1 MSKEELLRL
10 IPAVNDILAAK
21 KSEQIENNYS
31 RSDLL
36 EGIRYTTDKLRT
48 KILADDFSQ
57 ADFDKELLKTEN
69 ILDSVKNYLE
79 EIYQPEMTPAIN
91 ATGVVIHTNLGR
103 SLLADTAAE
112 AVNNVAK
119 HYSTLEIDK
128 DSGERGDRYSSVQDI
143 IKKLTGAE
151 ASLVVNNNAAAVT
164 LVLAAIAEDKEVVI
178 SRGELVEI
186 GGSFRVPEVMEQSGA
201 KLVEVG
207 STNKVYLKDYIN
219 AVTEE
224 TGAFLKVHT
233 SNYRIQGFTEAVGA
247 EELVNDAHQRNIPVI
262 EDLGSGIIF
271 DLQSYGLPYEP
282 TVKESIDAGIDLVT
296 FSGDKLLGGP
306 QAGIIV
312 GKKEYIEKLEHH
324 PLLRALR
331 VDKFTLAALEATLK
345 LYRNFDD
352 AVEKIPTLKM
362 LTEADTKVKERAEK
376 LYNCLNVNEDL
387 GENEKFSFK
396 IEKDTARIG
405 GGSYPLTEIKTY
417 VLTIDSDL
425 ISSEEL
431 AYKLRQTEMPIFSR
445 IKNHK
450 LIIDLKTVQ
459 LSEIDLLAEE
469 INQVLGEEV

>member
-1 MSKEELLRL
+1 MGKEELLKS

-21 KSEQIENNYS
+21 KSEKIKNNYS

-36 EGIRYTTDKLRT
+36 EGIRYVTDKLRT
-48 KILADDFSQ
+48 EILDDDFLQ
-57 ADFDKELLKTEN
+57 ADFDKDLLNADN
-69 ILDSVKNYLE
+69 ILDSVENYLKRV
-79 EIYQPEMTPAIN
+79 YQPEISAAIN

-103 SLLADTAAE
+103 SLLAESAAE
-112 AVNNVAK
+112 AVNNVAR
-119 HYSTLEIDK
+119 HYSTLEIDRE
-128 DSGERGDRYSSVQDI
+128 SGERGGRYSSVQDLL
-143 IKKLTGAE
+143 KNLTGAE
-151 ASLVVNNNAAAVT
+151 AVLVVNNNAAAVT
-164 LVLAAIAEDKEVVI
+164 LVLAAMAEDKEVVI

-201 KLVEVG
+201 ELVEVG
-207 STNKVYLKDYIN
+207 STNKVYIKDYLN

-233 SNYRIQGFTEAVGA
+233 SNYRIQGFTATVEA
-247 EELVNDAHQRNIPVI
+247 EDLVNDAHQREIPVI

-312 GKKEYIEKLEHH
+312 GKKKYIEKLEYH

-345 LYRNFDD
+345 LYRNFEE
-352 AVEKIPTLKM
+352 AVDKIPTLKM
-362 LTEADTKVKERAEK
+362 LTESEHKVRERAEK
-376 LYNCLNVNEDL
+376 LFDL
-387 GENEKFSFK
+387 LDQNQNLSFK

-417 VLTIDSDL
+417 VLRVDSDL
-425 ISSEEL
+425 ISSEKL
-431 AYKLRQTEMPIFSR
+431 AYKLRQAQMPIFSR

-459 LSEIDLLAEE
+459 LNEIELLAAE
-469 INQVLGEEV
+469 INRILREEV

>member
-1 MSKEELLRL
+1 MGKEELLKL
-10 IPAVNDILAAK
+10 IPAVNDILSEN
-21 KSEQIENNYS
+21 KSEKIKNDYS
-31 RSDLL
+31 RADLL
-36 EGIRYTTDKLRT
+36 EGIRYVTDNLRT
-48 KILADDFSQ
+48 KILADDFSETN
-57 ADFDKELLKTEN
+57 FDQESLKAEK
-69 ILDSVKNYLE
+69 ILDSVKIYLKN
-79 EIYQPEMTPAIN
+79 IYRPEMSPAIN

-103 SLLADTAAE
+103 SLLADSAAE
-112 AVNNVAK
+112 AVNNVAL
-119 HYSTLEIDK
+119 HYSTLEINRDT
-128 DSGERGDRYSSVQDI
+128 GERGDRYSSVQDI

-201 KLVEVG
+201 RLVEVG
-207 STNKVYLKDYIN
+207 STNKVYLKDYLN

-233 SNYRIQGFTEAVGA
+233 SNYRIQGFTATVEA
-247 EELVNDAHQRNIPVI
+247 EDLVNDAHQRDIPVI

-312 GKKEYIEKLEHH
+312 GKKKYIKKLEHH

-352 AVEKIPTLKM
+352 AVDKIPTLKM
-362 LTEADTKVKERAEK
+362 LTESAEKVMQRAEK
-376 LYNCLNVNEDL
+376 L
-387 GENEKFSFK
+387 FSYLDEYDNFTLK

-417 VLTIDSDL
+417 VLTIDSEL

-431 AYKLRQTEMPIFSR
+431 AYKLRQAEMPIFSR
-445 IKNHK
+445 IKNQK

-459 LSEIDLLAEE
+459 PAEIKLLAAE
-469 INQVLGEEV
+469 INQVLREEV

>member
-1 MSKEELLRL
+1 MDREDLLRS
-10 IPAVNDILAAK
+10 IPSVNDILAEK
-21 KSEQIENNYS
+21 KSEKIKNNYS
-31 RSDLL
+31 RADLL
-36 EGIRYTTDKLRT
+36 EGIRYLTDKLRSQ
-48 KILADDFSQ
+48 ILADDFLPT
-57 ADFDKELLKTEN
+57 DFDQNLLKAEN
-69 ILDSVKNYLE
+69 ILKAVEDYLKK
-79 EIYQPEMTPAIN
+79 IYQPEMTAAIN

-103 SLLADTAAE
+103 SLLADSAAE

-128 DSGERGDRYSSVQDI
+128 NSGERGDRYSSVQDI

-151 ASLVVNNNAAAVT
+151 AALVVNNNAAAVT

-207 STNKVYLKDYIN
+207 STNKVYLKDYLN
-219 AVTEE
+219 AITEA

-233 SNYRIQGFTEAVGA
+233 SNYRIQGFTAVVEASS
-247 EELVNDAHQRNIPVI
+247 LVNDAHQRGIPVI

-271 DLQSYGLPYEP
+271 DLQDYGLPYEP

-312 GKKEYIEKLEHH
+312 GKKKYIKKLEYH

-345 LYRNFDD
+345 LYRNFEE
-352 AVEKIPTLKM
+352 AVDKIPTLKM
-362 LTEADTKVKERAEK
+362 LTESDQEVKKRAEK
-376 LYNCLNVNEDL
+376 LLAEIDKHNNFNL
-387 GENEKFSFK
+387 K
-396 IEKDTARIG
+396 IRKDTARIG

-417 VLTIDSDL
+417 ILTIDSDI
-425 ISSEEL
+425 ISSEKI

-445 IKNHK
+445 IKNQK

-459 LSEIDLLAEE
+459 ENEIELLAEE
-469 INQVLGEEV
+469 INKVLREEV

>member
-1 MSKEELLRL
+1 MGKQELLKS
-10 IPAVNDILAAK
+10 IPAVNDILAEK
-21 KSEQIENNYS
+21 KSEKIKNEYS
-31 RSDLL
+31 RNDLL
-36 EGIRYTTDKLRT
+36 EGIRYVTDKLRS

-57 ADFDKELLKTEN
+57 TNFDQDLLKADN
-69 ILDSVKNYLE
+69 ILVSVNDYLNS
-79 EIYQPEMTPAIN
+79 IYQPEMSPAIN

-103 SLLADTAAE
+103 SLLADSAAE

-128 DSGERGDRYSSVQDI
+128 DSGERGDRYSSVQNI

-151 ASLVVNNNAAAVT
+151 AALVVNNNAAAVT

-207 STNKVYLKDYIN
+207 STNKVYLKDYLN

-233 SNYRIQGFTEAVGA
+233 SNYRIKGFTATVDA
-247 EELVNDAHQRNIPVI
+247 EELVNDAHQRDIPVI

-312 GKKEYIEKLEHH
+312 GKKKYIEKLEYH

-345 LYRNFDD
+345 LYRNFDE
-352 AVEKIPTLKM
+352 AVDKIPTLKM
-362 LTEADTKVKERAEK
+362 LTETDLKVKKRAEK
-376 LYNCLNVNEDL
+376 LLSYID
-387 GENEKFSFK
+387 ENDKFILE

-417 VLTIDSDL
+417 VLTIESKL
-425 ISSEEL
+425 ISSEKM

-445 IKNHK
+445 IKNQK

-459 LSEIDLLAEE
+459 ESEIELLAGE
-469 INQVLGEEV
+469 INQVLREEL

>member
-1 MSKEELLRL
+1 MGKQELLKS
-10 IPAVNDILAAK
+10 IPAVNDILAEK
-21 KSEQIENNYS
+21 KSEKIKNEYS
-31 RSDLL
+31 RNDLL
-36 EGIRYTTDKLRT
+36 EGIRYVTDKLRS

-57 ADFDKELLKTEN
+57 TNFDQDLLKTDN
-69 ILDSVKNYLE
+69 ILDSVNNYLKN
-79 EIYQPEMTPAIN
+79 IYQPEMSSAIN

-103 SLLADTAAE
+103 SLLADSAAE

-128 DSGERGDRYSSVQDI
+128 DSGERGDRYSSVQNI

-151 ASLVVNNNAAAVT
+151 AALVVNNNAAAVT

-207 STNKVYLKDYIN
+207 STNKVYLKDYLN

-233 SNYRIQGFTEAVGA
+233 SNYRIKGFTATVDA
-247 EELVNDAHQRNIPVI
+247 EELVNDAHQRDIPVI

-271 DLQSYGLPYEP
+271 DLQSFGLPYEP

-312 GKKEYIEKLEHH
+312 GKKKYIEKLEYH

-345 LYRNFDD
+345 LYRNFDK
-352 AVEKIPTLKM
+352 AVDKIPTLKM
-362 LTEADTKVKERAEK
+362 LTEADLKVKERAEK
-376 LYNCLNVNEDL
+376 L
-387 GENEKFSFK
+387 FSYIDKNDDFSLE

-417 VLTIDSDL
+417 VLTIDSKL
-425 ISSEEL
+425 MSSEKL
-431 AYKLRQTEMPIFSR
+431 AYKFRQTEMPIFSR
-445 IKNHK
+445 IQNQK

-459 LSEIDLLAEE
+459 ESEIELLAGE
-469 INQVLGEEV
+469 INQVLREEL

>member
-1 MSKEELLRL
+1 MGKQELLKS
-10 IPAVNDILAAK
+10 IPAVNDILAEK
-21 KSEQIENNYS
+21 KSEKIKNEYS
-31 RSDLL
+31 RNDLL
-36 EGIRYTTDKLRT
+36 EGIRYVTDKLRS

-57 ADFDKELLKTEN
+57 TNFDQDLLKTDN
-69 ILDSVKNYLE
+69 ILDSVNNYLKN
-79 EIYQPEMTPAIN
+79 IYQPEMSSAIN

-103 SLLADTAAE
+103 SLLADSAAE

-128 DSGERGDRYSSVQDI
+128 DSGERGDRYSSVQNI

-151 ASLVVNNNAAAVT
+151 AALVVNNNAAAVT

-207 STNKVYLKDYIN
+207 STNKVYLKDYLN

-233 SNYRIQGFTEAVGA
+233 SNYRIKGFTATVDA
-247 EELVNDAHQRNIPVI
+247 EELVNDAHQRDIPVI

-312 GKKEYIEKLEHH
+312 GKKKYIEKLEYH

-345 LYRNFDD
+345 LYRNFDE
-352 AVEKIPTLKM
+352 AVDKIPTLKM
-362 LTEADTKVKERAEK
+362 LTETDLKVKKRAEK
-376 LYNCLNVNEDL
+376 LLSYIDKND
-387 GENEKFSFK
+387 KFILE

-417 VLTIDSDL
+417 VLTIESKL
-425 ISSEEL
+425 ISSEKM

-445 IKNHK
+445 IKNQK

-459 LSEIDLLAEE
+459 ESEIELLAGE
-469 INQVLGEEV
+469 INQVLREEL

>member
-1 MSKEELLRL
+1 MGKQELLKS
-10 IPAVNDILAAK
+10 IPAVNDILAEK
-21 KSEQIENNYS
+21 KSEKIKNEYS
-31 RSDLL
+31 RNDLL
-36 EGIRYTTDKLRT
+36 EGIRYVTDKLRS

-57 ADFDKELLKTEN
+57 TNFDQDLLKADN
-69 ILDSVKNYLE
+69 ILVSVNDYLNS
-79 EIYQPEMTPAIN
+79 IYQPEMSPAIN

-103 SLLADTAAE
+103 SLLADSAAE

-128 DSGERGDRYSSVQDI
+128 DSGERGDRYSSVQNI

-151 ASLVVNNNAAAVT
+151 AALVVNNNAAAVT

-207 STNKVYLKDYIN
+207 STNKVYLKDYLN

-233 SNYRIQGFTEAVGA
+233 SNYRIKGFTATVDA
-247 EELVNDAHQRNIPVI
+247 EELVNDAHQRDIPVI

-271 DLQSYGLPYEP
+271 DLQSFGLPYEP

-312 GKKEYIEKLEHH
+312 GKKKYIEKLEYH

-345 LYRNFDD
+345 LYRNFDE
-352 AVEKIPTLKM
+352 AVDKIPTLKM
-362 LTEADTKVKERAEK
+362 LTETDLKVKKRAEK
-376 LYNCLNVNEDL
+376 LLSYID
-387 GENEKFSFK
+387 ENDKFILE

-417 VLTIDSDL
+417 VLTIESKL
-425 ISSEEL
+425 ISSEKM

-445 IKNHK
+445 IKNQK

-459 LSEIDLLAEE
+459 ESEIELLAGE
-469 INQVLGEEV
+469 INQVLREEL

>member
-1 MSKEELLRL
+1 MDKEELLKS
-10 IPAVNDILAAK
+10 IPAVNDILAEK
-21 KSEQIENNYS
+21 KSEKIKNIYS
-31 RSDLL
+31 RADLL
-36 EGIRYTTDKLRT
+36 EGIRYVTDKLRT

-57 ADFDKELLKTEN
+57 TNFDNNLLKAEN
-69 ILDSVKNYLE
+69 ILDSVKNYLKN
-79 EIYQPEMTPAIN
+79 IYRPKMSAAIN

-103 SLLADTAAE
+103 SLLADSAAE
-112 AVNNVAK
+112 AVNNVAI

-128 DSGERGDRYSSVQDI
+128 NSGERGDRYSSVQDI

-151 ASLVVNNNAAAVT
+151 AALVVNNNAAAVT

-207 STNKVYLKDYIN
+207 STNKVYLKDYLN

-233 SNYRIQGFTEAVGA
+233 SNYRIQGFTAAVDA
-247 EELVNDAHQRNIPVI
+247 EELVNDAHKKDIPVI
-262 EDLGSGIIF
+262 EDLGSGILF
-271 DLQSYGLPYEP
+271 DLQAYGLPYEP

-312 GKKEYIEKLEHH
+312 GKKKYIKKLEYH

-345 LYRNFDD
+345 LYRNFDE
-352 AVEKIPTLKM
+352 AVDKIPTLKM
-362 LTEADTKVKERAEK
+362 LTEADEKVKKRAEK
-376 LYNCLNVNEDL
+376 LANNLD
-387 GENEKFSFK
+387 ENENFSFE

-417 VLTIDSDL
+417 ILTIDSDI
-425 ISSEEL
+425 ISSEKL
-431 AYKLRQTEMPIFSR
+431 AYKLRQAEMPIFSR
-445 IKNHK
+445 IKNQK

-459 LSEIDLLAEE
+459 VNEIELLAGE
-469 INQVLGEEV
+469 INEILREEV

>member
-1 MSKEELLRL
+1 MDKQELLKS
-10 IPAVNDILAAK
+10 IPAVNDILAAQ
-21 KSEQIENNYS
+21 KSEKIKDNYS
-31 RSDLL
+31 RADLL
-36 EGIRYTTDKLRT
+36 EGIRYVTDKLRT
-48 KILADDFSQ
+48 KILADDFSET
-57 ADFDKELLKTEN
+57 DFDKNLLKAEN
-69 ILDSVKNYLE
+69 ILDSVKQYLDN
-79 EIYQPEMTPAIN
+79 IYRPEMAAAIN

-103 SLLADTAAE
+103 SLLADKAAE
-112 AVNNVAK
+112 AVNNVAL
-119 HYSTLEIDK
+119 HYSTLEIDQE
-128 DSGERGDRYSSVQDI
+128 SGERGDRYSSVQEI
-143 IKKLTGAE
+143 IKNLTGAE
-151 ASLVVNNNAAAVT
+151 AALVVNNNAAAVT

-201 KLVEVG
+201 RLVEVG
-207 STNKVYLKDYIN
+207 STNKVYLKDYLN
-219 AVTEE
+219 AVSEE

-233 SNYRIQGFTEAVGA
+233 SNYRIKGFTAAVDA
-247 EELVNDAHQRNIPVI
+247 EELVNDAHQRGIPVI

-312 GKKEYIEKLEHH
+312 GKKEYIKKLEYH

-345 LYRNFDD
+345 LYRNFEE

-362 LTEADTKVKERAEK
+362 LTESDEKVKKRAQK
-376 LYNCLNVNEDL
+376 LLNNL
-387 GENEKFSFK
+387 AENDNFSFK

-417 VLTIDSDL
+417 ILTVDSDL
-425 ISSEEL
+425 ISAEKL
-431 AYKLRQTEMPIFSR
+431 AYKLRQAEMPIFSR
-445 IKNHK
+445 IKNQK

-459 LSEIDLLAEE
+459 EKEIKILAGE
-469 INQVLGEEV
+469 INQVLEEEL

>member
-1 MSKEELLRL
+1 MVKEELLKS
-10 IPAVNDILAAK
+10 IPAVNDILAEEKSK
-21 KSEQIENNYS
+21 KIKDNYS
-31 RSDLL
+31 RADLL
-36 EGIRYTTDKLRT
+36 DGIRYVTDKIRT
-48 KILADDFSQ
+48 KILADDFSP
-57 ADFDKELLKTEN
+57 AKFDQDLLKSEN
-69 ILDSVKNYLE
+69 ILDSVKKYLKK
-79 EIYQPEMTPAIN
+79 IYQPEMSPAIN

-103 SLLADTAAE
+103 SLLAESAAE
-112 AVNNVAK
+112 AVNNVAV

-151 ASLVVNNNAAAVT
+151 AALVVNNNAAAVT
-164 LVLAAIAEDKEVVI
+164 LVLAAVAEDQEVVI

-207 STNKVYLKDYIN
+207 STNKVYLKDYLN

-233 SNYRIQGFTEAVGA
+233 SNYRIQGFTETVDA
-247 EELVNDAHQRNIPVI
+247 EELVNDAHQREIPVI

-312 GKKEYIEKLEHH
+312 GKKKYIKKLERH

-345 LYRNFDD
+345 LYRNFEE
-352 AVEKIPTLKM
+352 AVDKIPTLKM
-362 LTEADTKVKERAEK
+362 LTEADSKVKERAEK
-376 LYNCLNVNEDL
+376 LSSYLEEHDD
-387 GENEKFSFK
+387 FSFK

-405 GGSYPLTEIKTY
+405 GGSYPLTAIKTY
-417 VLTIDSDL
+417 ILTIDSDI
-425 ISSEEL
+425 ISSENL

-445 IKNHK
+445 IKNQK

-459 LSEIDLLAEE
+459 ENEIKLLAGK
-469 INQVLGEEV
+469 INKVLREEV

>member
-1 MSKEELLRL
+1 MGKKELLKS
-10 IPAVNDILAAK
+10 IPAVNDLLAAE
-21 KSEQIENNYS
+21 KSEKIKNNYS

-36 EGIRYTTDKLRT
+36 EGIRNITDKLRRE
-48 KILADDFSQ
+48 ILADDFSA
-57 ADFDKELLKTEN
+57 ADFDENLLKAEN
-69 ILDSVKNYLE
+69 ILDEAEDYLKK
-79 EIYQPEMTPAIN
+79 IYQPEMSAAVN

-103 SLLADTAAE
+103 SLLAESAAE
-112 AVNNVAK
+112 AVNDVAR
-119 HYSTLEIDK
+119 HYSTLEIDRE
-128 DSGERGDRYSSVQDI
+128 SGERGGRYSSVQDLL
-143 IKKLTGAE
+143 KNLTGAE
-151 ASLVVNNNAAAVT
+151 AALVVNNNAAAVT
-164 LVLAAIAEDKEVVI
+164 LVLAAMAEGKEVVI

-201 KLVEVG
+201 ELVEVG
-207 STNKVYLKDYIN
+207 STNKVYIKDYLN

-233 SNYRIQGFTEAVGA
+233 SNYRIQGFTATVEA
-247 EELVNDAHQRNIPVI
+247 EDLVNDAHQRDIPVI

-312 GKKEYIEKLEHH
+312 GKKKYIEKLEYH

-345 LYRNFDD
+345 LYRNFED
-352 AVEKIPTLKM
+352 AVAKIPTLKM
-362 LTEADTKVKERAEK
+362 LTESDQKVKERAERLFSYLDK
-376 LYNCLNVNEDL
+376 NDN
-387 GENEKFSFK
+387 FSFE
-396 IEKDTARIG
+396 IEKDAARIG
-405 GGSYPLTEIKTY
+405 GGSYPLTAIKTY

-425 ISSEEL
+425 ISSEKL
-431 AYKLRQTEMPIFSR
+431 AYKLRQAEMPIFSR
-445 IKNHK
+445 IKNQK

-459 LSEIDLLAEE
+459 PAEIELLAAE
-469 INQVLGEEV
+469 INRILREEA

>member
-1 MSKEELLRL
+1 MESMFRSATSFDQDLLKADNIL
-10 IPAVNDILAAK
+10 VSVND
-21 KSEQIENNYS
+21 
-31 RSDLL
+31 
-36 EGIRYTTDKLRT
+36 
-48 KILADDFSQ
+48 
-57 ADFDKELLKTEN
+57 
-69 ILDSVKNYLE
+69 YLNS
-79 EIYQPEMTPAIN
+79 IYQPEMSPAIN

-103 SLLADTAAE
+103 SLLADSAAE

-128 DSGERGDRYSSVQDI
+128 DSGERGDRYFSVQDLL
-143 IKKLTGAE
+143 KKLTGAE
-151 ASLVVNNNAAAVT
+151 AALVVNNNAAAVT
-164 LVLAAIAEDKEVVI
+164 LVLAAMAEDKEVVI

-207 STNKVYLKDYIN
+207 STNKVYLKDYLN
-219 AVTEE
+219 AVTKE

-233 SNYRIQGFTEAVGA
+233 SNYRIQGFTATVEAEA
-247 EELVNDAHQRNIPVI
+247 LVNDAHQREIPVI

-271 DLQSYGLPYEP
+271 DLQAYDLPYEP

-312 GKKEYIEKLEHH
+312 GKKKYIEKLKYH

-345 LYRNFDD
+345 LYRNFEE
-352 AVEKIPTLKM
+352 AVDKIPTLKM
-362 LTEADTKVKERAEK
+362 LTETDKKVEKRAEK
-376 LYNCLNVNEDL
+376 LFNYLDKNE
-387 GENEKFSFK
+387 NFSFEIK
-396 IEKDTARIG
+396 KDTARIG

-417 VLTIDSDL
+417 VLTIESDL

-431 AYKLRQTEMPIFSR
+431 AYKLRQAEMPIFSR
-445 IKNHK
+445 IKNQK

-459 LSEIDLLAEE
+459 LSEIKLLAGE
-469 INQVLGEEV
+469 INRILGEEV

>member
-1 MSKEELLRL
+1 MIKQELLKS

-21 KSEQIENNYS
+21 KSELIKDKFS
-31 RSDLL
+31 RTDLL
-36 EGIRYTTDKLRT
+36 EGIRFVTNQLRNR
-48 KILADDFSQ
+48 ILADDFSA
-57 ADFDKELLKTEN
+57 ADFDEDLLKVDN
-69 ILDSVKNYLE
+69 ILDSANKYLE
-79 EIYQPEMTPAIN
+79 KIYKPEMSAAIN
-91 ATGVVIHTNLGR
+91 ATGVVLHTNLGR
-103 SLLADTAAE
+103 SLLADSAAE
-112 AVNNVAK
+112 AVNNAAL
-119 HYSTLEIDK
+119 HYSTLEINK
-128 DSGERGDRYSSVQDI
+128 ESGERGDRYSSVQDI

-164 LVLAAIAEDKEVVI
+164 LVLAAVAEAKEVVI

-207 STNKVYLKDYIN
+207 STNKVYLKDYLK

-224 TGAFLKVHT
+224 TAAFLKVHT
-233 SNYRIQGFTEAVGA
+233 SNYRIQGFTAVVEAKK
-247 EELVNDAHQRNIPVI
+247 LVKDAHQKNIPVI

-271 DLQSYGLPYEP
+271 DLQAYGLPYEP

-312 GKKEYIEKLEHH
+312 GKKKYIEKLKQH

-345 LYRNFDD
+345 LYRNFED
-352 AVEKIPTLKM
+352 ALEKIPTLKM
-362 LTEADTKVKERAEK
+362 LTESEEKVKKRAEK
-376 LYNCLNVNEDL
+376 LLNSLESNKE
-387 GENEKFSFK
+387 FHFK
-396 IEKDTARIG
+396 LEKDTARVG

-417 VLTIDSDL
+417 VLTIDSEI

-431 AYKLRQTEMPIFSR
+431 AYKLRQSEMPIFSR
-445 IKNHK
+445 IKNEK

-459 LSEIDLLAEE
+459 TKEIELLAEE
-469 INQVLGEEV
+469 INQILREEL

>member
-1 MSKEELLRL
+1 MSKKELLKS
-10 IPAVNDILAAK
+10 IPAVNDILNNK
-21 KSEQIENNYS
+21 KAEKIKNDYS

-36 EGIRYTTDKLRT
+36 EGIRFVTDKLRT
-48 KILADDFSQ
+48 KILADDFLQ
-57 ADFDKELLKTEN
+57 ADFDNDKLKTEN
-69 ILDSVKNYLE
+69 ILDSARDYLKK
-79 EIYQPEMTPAIN
+79 IYKPEMSAAIN

-103 SLLADTAAE
+103 SLLADSAAE
-112 AVNNVAK
+112 AVNNVAT
-119 HYSTLEIDK
+119 HYSTLEIDRE
-128 DSGERGDRYSSVQDI
+128 SGERGDRYSSVQNI

-151 ASLVVNNNAAAVT
+151 AALVVNNNAAAVT
-164 LVLAAIAEDKEVVI
+164 LVLAAVAADKEVVI

-233 SNYRIQGFTEAVGA
+233 SNYRIKGFTAVVEA
-247 EELVNDAHQRNIPVI
+247 EELVNDAHQRDIPFI

-312 GKKEYIEKLEHH
+312 GKKEYIEKLEYH

-345 LYRNFDD
+345 LYRNFEE
-352 AVEKIPTLKM
+352 ALAKIPTLKM
-362 LTEADTKVKERAEK
+362 LTETDEKIRERAEK
-376 LYNCLNVNEDL
+376 LYDL
-387 GENEKFSFK
+387 LERNEKFKFK
-396 IEKDTARIG
+396 IKKGTARIG

-417 VLTIDSDL
+417 VLTIDSKL
-425 ISSEEL
+425 ISSEKL
-431 AYKLRQTEMPIFSR
+431 AYKLRQAEMPIFSR
-445 IKNHK
+445 IKDQK

-459 LSEIDLLAEE
+459 PAEIELLAAE
-469 INQVLGEEV
+469 INQILEEEV

>member
-1 MSKEELLRL
+1 MSKKDLLKS

-21 KSEQIENNYS
+21 KAEKIKNDYS

-36 EGIRYTTDKLRT
+36 EGIRYAVGKLRT
-48 KILADDFSQ
+48 KILASDFS
-57 ADFDKELLKTEN
+57 ASDFDKDELKLEN
-69 ILDSVKNYLE
+69 ILDTASNYLKK
-79 EIYQPEMTPAIN
+79 IYQPQLASAVN

-103 SLLADTAAE
+103 SLLAESAAE
-112 AVNNVAK
+112 AVNNVAR
-119 HYSTLEIDK
+119 HYSTLEINR

-151 ASLVVNNNAAAVT
+151 AALVVNNNAAALT
-164 LVLAAIAEDKEVVI
+164 LVLAAVAKGKEVVI

-186 GGSFRVPEVMEQSGA
+186 GGSFRIPEVIAQSGA
-201 KLVEVG
+201 NLVEVG
-207 STNKVYLKDYIN
+207 STNKIYLADYVN

-233 SNYRIQGFTEAVGA
+233 SNYRIKGFTAAVEA
-247 EELVNDAHQRNIPVI
+247 EELVNDAHQREIPVI

-312 GKKEYIEKLEHH
+312 GKKKYIEKLKHH

-345 LYRNFDD
+345 LYRNFED
-352 AVEKIPTLKM
+352 AAAEIPTLKM
-362 LTEADTKVKERAEK
+362 LTESDQKVKERAERLFYCLEK
-376 LYNCLNVNEDL
+376 NYNFDFE
-387 GENEKFSFK
+387 
-396 IEKDTARIG
+396 IEKDKAKIG
-405 GGSYPLTEIKTY
+405 GGSYPLTEIETY
-417 VLTIDSDL
+417 VLTIDSSL
-425 ISSEEL
+425 MSPEEL
-431 AYKLRQTEMPIFSR
+431 AYKLRQAGVPIFSR
-445 IKNHK
+445 IKNQK

-459 LSEIDLLAEE
+459 VAEVELLAAE
-469 INQVLGEEV
+469 INQILREESSDA

>member
-1 MSKEELLRL
+1 MGKEELLKS
-10 IPAVNDILAAK
+10 IPAVNDILATK
-21 KSEQIENNYS
+21 KSEKIKNNYS

-36 EGIRYTTDKLRT
+36 EGIRHVTDKIRT
-48 KILADDFSQ
+48 EILADDFSRT
-57 ADFDKELLKTEN
+57 DFDKDILNTEN
-69 ILDSVKNYLE
+69 ILDLVKNYLKK
-79 EIYQPEMTPAIN
+79 IYQPEMSAAIN

-103 SLLADTAAE
+103 SLLADSAVE
-112 AVNNVAK
+112 AVENVAR
-119 HYSTLEIDK
+119 HYSTLEIDRE
-128 DSGERGDRYSSVQDI
+128 SGERGYRYSSVQDHL
-143 IKKLTGAE
+143 KNLTGAE

-164 LVLAAIAEDKEVVI
+164 LVLAAVAEEKEVVI

-207 STNKVYLKDYIN
+207 STNKVYLKDYLN

-233 SNYRIQGFTEAVGA
+233 SNYRIQGFTATVEA
-247 EELVNDAHQRNIPVI
+247 EKLVNDAHQRNIPVI

-312 GKKEYIEKLEHH
+312 GKKKYIKKLEHH

-345 LYRNFDD
+345 LYRNFEE
-352 AVEKIPTLKM
+352 AIVKIPTLRM
-362 LTEADTKVKERAEK
+362 LTETDQKVKKRAK
-376 LYNCLNVNEDL
+376 DL
-387 GENEKFSFK
+387 FSYLVKNNKVSFK

-405 GGSYPLTEIKTY
+405 GGSYPLTKIKTY
-417 VLTIDSDL
+417 VLTIDSEL

-431 AYKLRQTEMPIFSR
+431 AYKLRQAEMPIFSR
-445 IKNHK
+445 IKNQK

-459 LSEIDLLAEE
+459 PAEIKLLAAE
-469 INQVLGEEV
+469 INQVLREEV

>member
-1 MSKEELLRL
+1 MGKEELLKL
-10 IPAVNDILAAK
+10 IPAVNDILSEN
-21 KSEQIENNYS
+21 KSEKIKNDYS
-31 RSDLL
+31 RADLL
-36 EGIRYTTDKLRT
+36 EGIRYVTDNLRT
-48 KILADDFSQ
+48 KILADDFSETN
-57 ADFDKELLKTEN
+57 FDQESLKAEK
-69 ILDSVKNYLE
+69 ILDSVKIYLKN
-79 EIYQPEMTPAIN
+79 IYRPEMSPAIN

-103 SLLADTAAE
+103 SLLADSAAE
-112 AVNNVAK
+112 AVNNVAL
-119 HYSTLEIDK
+119 HYSTLEINRDT
-128 DSGERGDRYSSVQDI
+128 GERGDRYSSVQDI

-201 KLVEVG
+201 RLVEVG
-207 STNKVYLKDYIN
+207 STNKVYLKDYLN

-233 SNYRIQGFTEAVGA
+233 SNYRIQGFTATVEA
-247 EELVNDAHQRNIPVI
+247 EDLVNDAHQRDIPVI

-312 GKKEYIEKLEHH
+312 GKKKYIKKLEHH

-352 AVEKIPTLKM
+352 AVDKIPTLKM
-362 LTEADTKVKERAEK
+362 LTESAEKVMQRAEK
-376 LYNCLNVNEDL
+376 L
-387 GENEKFSFK
+387 FSYLDEYDNFTLK

-417 VLTIDSDL
+417 VLIIDSEL

-431 AYKLRQTEMPIFSR
+431 AYKLRQAEMPIFSR
-445 IKNHK
+445 IKNQK

-459 LSEIDLLAEE
+459 PAEIKLLAAE
-469 INQVLGEEV
+469 INQVLREEV

>member
-1 MSKEELLRL
+1 MGKQELLKS
-10 IPAVNDILAAK
+10 IPAVNDILSEK
-21 KSEQIENNYS
+21 KSEKIKNEYS
-31 RSDLL
+31 RDDLL
-36 EGIRYTTDKLRT
+36 EGIRYVTDKLRNQ
-48 KILADDFSQ
+48 ILADDFSQ
-57 ADFDKELLKTEN
+57 TSFDQDLLKADN
-69 ILDSVKNYLE
+69 ILVSVNDYLNS
-79 EIYQPEMTPAIN
+79 IYQPEMSPAIN

-103 SLLADTAAE
+103 SLLADSAAE

-128 DSGERGDRYSSVQDI
+128 DSGERGDRYSSVQNI

-151 ASLVVNNNAAAVT
+151 AALVVNNNAAAVT

-207 STNKVYLKDYIN
+207 STNKVYLKDYLN

-233 SNYRIQGFTEAVGA
+233 SNYRIKGFTATVDA
-247 EELVNDAHQRNIPVI
+247 EELVNDAHQQDIPVI

-312 GKKEYIEKLEHH
+312 GKKRYIEKLEYH

-345 LYRNFDD
+345 LYRNFDE
-352 AVEKIPTLKM
+352 AVDKIPTLKM
-362 LTEADTKVKERAEK
+362 LTEADLKVKKRAEK
-376 LYNCLNVNEDL
+376 LLSYIDKNDNFRLE
-387 GENEKFSFK
+387 

-417 VLTIDSDL
+417 ILTIESKL
-425 ISSEEL
+425 ISSEKL

-445 IKNHK
+445 IKNQK

-459 LSEIDLLAEE
+459 ENEIELLAGE
-469 INQVLGEEV
+469 INQVLREEL

>member
-1 MSKEELLRL
+1 MVKEDLLRS
-10 IPAVNDILAAK
+10 IPAVNDILAEK
-21 KSEQIENNYS
+21 KSEKIKDNYS
-31 RSDLL
+31 RADLL
-36 EGIRYTTDKLRT
+36 EGIRHVTDKLRS
-48 KILADDFSQ
+48 KILADNFSV
-57 ADFDKELLKTEN
+57 ANFDQDLLKAEN
-69 ILDSVKNYLE
+69 ILDSVNKYLKN
-79 EIYQPEMTPAIN
+79 IYQPEMSPAVN

-103 SLLADTAAE
+103 SLLADKAAE

-128 DSGERGDRYSSVQDI
+128 DSGERGDRYSSVQNI

-151 ASLVVNNNAAAVT
+151 AALVVNNNAAAVT

-207 STNKVYLKDYIN
+207 STNKVYLKDYLN

-233 SNYRIQGFTEAVGA
+233 SNYRIKGFTAVVDA
-247 EELVNDAHQRNIPVI
+247 EELVNDAHQRDIPVI

-312 GKKEYIEKLEHH
+312 GKKKYIKKLEYH

-331 VDKFTLAALEATLK
+331 IDKFTLAALEATLK
-345 LYRNFDD
+345 LYRNFDE
-352 AVEKIPTLKM
+352 AVDKIPTLKM
-362 LTEADTKVKERAEK
+362 LTESDLKVKKRAEK
-376 LYNCLNVNEDL
+376 LFSQID
-387 GENEKFSFK
+387 ENDDFFIE

-417 VLTIDSDL
+417 VLTIESKL
-425 ISSEEL
+425 ISSEKL

-445 IKNHK
+445 IKNQK

-459 LSEIDLLAEE
+459 ENEIELLAGE
-469 INQVLGEEV
+469 INQVLREEL

>member
-1 MSKEELLRL
+1 MGKEEPLKS

-21 KSEQIENNYS
+21 KSEKIKNNYS

-36 EGIRYTTDKLRT
+36 EGIRYVTDKLRT
-48 KILADDFSQ
+48 EILDDDFLQ
-57 ADFDKELLKTEN
+57 ADFDKDLLNAVN
-69 ILDSVKNYLE
+69 ILDSAENYLKRV
-79 EIYQPEMTPAIN
+79 YQPEMSAAIN

-103 SLLADTAAE
+103 SLLAESAAE
-112 AVNNVAK
+112 AVNNVAR
-119 HYSTLEIDK
+119 HYSTLEIDRE
-128 DSGERGDRYSSVQDI
+128 SGERGGRYSSVQDLL
-143 IKKLTGAE
+143 KNLTGAE
-151 ASLVVNNNAAAVT
+151 AALVVNNNAAAVT
-164 LVLAAIAEDKEVVI
+164 LVLAAMAEDKEVVI

-201 KLVEVG
+201 ELVEVG
-207 STNKVYLKDYIN
+207 STNKVYIKDYLN

-233 SNYRIQGFTEAVGA
+233 SNYRIQGFTATVEA
-247 EELVNDAHQRNIPVI
+247 EDLVNDAHQREIPVI

-312 GKKEYIEKLEHH
+312 GKKKYIEKLEYH

-345 LYRNFDD
+345 LYRNFEE
-352 AVEKIPTLKM
+352 AVDKIPTLKM
-362 LTEADTKVKERAEK
+362 LTESEQKVRERAEK
-376 LYNCLNVNEDL
+376 LFDL
-387 GENEKFSFK
+387 LDQNQNFSFE

-417 VLTIDSDL
+417 VLRVDSDL
-425 ISSEEL
+425 ISSEKL
-431 AYKLRQTEMPIFSR
+431 AYKLRQAQMPIFSR
-445 IKNHK
+445 IKNQK

-459 LSEIDLLAEE
+459 LNEIELLAAE
-469 INQVLGEEV
+469 INRILREEV

>member
-1 MSKEELLRL
+1 MGKQELLKS
-10 IPAVNDILAAK
+10 IPAVNDILAEK
-21 KSEQIENNYS
+21 KSEKIKNEYS
-31 RSDLL
+31 RNDLL
-36 EGIRYTTDKLRT
+36 EGIRYVTDKLRS

-57 ADFDKELLKTEN
+57 TNFDQDLLKTDN
-69 ILDSVKNYLE
+69 ILDSVNNYLKN
-79 EIYQPEMTPAIN
+79 IYQPEMSSAIN

-103 SLLADTAAE
+103 SLLADSAAE

-128 DSGERGDRYSSVQDI
+128 DSGERGDRYSSVQNI

-151 ASLVVNNNAAAVT
+151 AALVVNNNAAAVT

-207 STNKVYLKDYIN
+207 STNKVYLKDYLN

-233 SNYRIQGFTEAVGA
+233 SNYRIKGFTATVDA
-247 EELVNDAHQRNIPVI
+247 EELVNDAHQRDIPVI

-312 GKKEYIEKLEHH
+312 GKKKYIEKLEYH

-345 LYRNFDD
+345 LYRNFDE
-352 AVEKIPTLKM
+352 AVDKIPTLKM
-362 LTEADTKVKERAEK
+362 LTETDLKVKKRAEK
-376 LYNCLNVNEDL
+376 LLSYID
-387 GENEKFSFK
+387 ENDKFILE

-417 VLTIDSDL
+417 VLTIESKL
-425 ISSEEL
+425 ISSEKM

-445 IKNHK
+445 IKNQK

-459 LSEIDLLAEE
+459 ESEIELLAGE
-469 INQVLGEEV
+469 INQVLREEL

>member
-1 MSKEELLRL
+1 MVKEELLKS
-10 IPAVNDILAAK
+10 IPAVNDILAEE
-21 KSEQIENNYS
+21 KSEKIKNNYS
-31 RSDLL
+31 RADLL
-36 EGIRYTTDKLRT
+36 EGIRYVTDKLRT
-48 KILADDFSQ
+48 KILADNFSQ
-57 ADFDKELLKTEN
+57 TNFDQDLLKAEN
-69 ILDSVKNYLE
+69 ILDSAKEYLKN
-79 EIYQPEMTPAIN
+79 IYQPEMSPAIN

-103 SLLADTAAE
+103 SLLAESAAE
-112 AVNNVAK
+112 AVNNVAI

-128 DSGERGDRYSSVQDI
+128 NSGERGDRYSSVQDI

-151 ASLVVNNNAAAVT
+151 AALVVNNNAAAVT
-164 LVLAAIAEDKEVVI
+164 LVLGAVAGDKEVVI

-207 STNKVYLKDYIN
+207 STNKVYLKDYLN

-233 SNYRIQGFTEAVGA
+233 SNYRIQGFTETVDA
-247 EELVNDAHQRNIPVI
+247 EDLVNDAHQREIPVI

-312 GKKEYIEKLEHH
+312 GKKKYIKELERH

-345 LYRNFDD
+345 LYRNFEE
-352 AVEKIPTLKM
+352 AVDKIPTLKM
-362 LTEADTKVKERAEK
+362 LTEADSKVKERAEK
-376 LYNCLNVNEDL
+376 LSSYLEGHDD
-387 GENEKFSFK
+387 FSFEIK
-396 IEKDTARIG
+396 KDTARIG

-417 VLTIDSDL
+417 VLTIDSDK
-425 ISSEEL
+425 ISSEKT

-445 IKNHK
+445 IKNQK

-459 LSEIDLLAEE
+459 ENEIELLAGKINKVLREE
-469 INQVLGEEV
+469 L